1 VPHRRGDVG
10 GELRPRALGQRRRRR
25 ARVVDAEEDTR
36 VAGALDD
43 AAEDVDLRL
52 RRRVQP
58 RLPEARDP
66 DGLEAGVL
74 QLLQR
79 RPLVPDDVVYRSN
92 Q

>member
-1 VPHRRGDVG
+1 M
-10 GELRPRALGQRRRRR
+10 
-25 ARVVDAEEDTR
+25 VDAEEDAR

-43 AAEDVDLRL
+43 AAENVDLRL
-52 RRRVQP
+52 WRRVQP
-58 RLPEARDP
+58 RLPDARDP